1 MPAQPHDI
9 AEVLQRHPLAR
20 LAWGAGDAAARFL
33 SDERPPLLEVD
44 SKSTPTDSVTAMD
57 RGSESLIREAILRQ
71 RPDDAILGEEGG
83 ARAGSTGVRW
93 VIDPLDGTV
102 NYVHR
107 LPLWG
112 VSIAV
117 EEQGTVTVGVVVTPV
132 LAEAYLAVRGHGAW
146 RVRGARAERIHVSD
160 CQVLPR
166 ALVATGFDY
175 DAGRRSEQG
184 AVAGRLVAEVADLR
198 RSGSAVVDLCW
209 LASGRIDA
217 YYERGL
223 NAWDLA
229 AGELIAR
236 EAGAVVTGLTADA
249 PDEVVVASAPG
260 IAAELRRSLV
270 RLHEGLSPG
279 A

>member
-1 MPAQPHDI
+1 
-9 AEVLQRHPLAR
+9 
-20 LAWGAGDAAARFL
+20 
-33 SDERPPLLEVD
+33 
-44 SKSTPTDSVTAMD
+44 MD
-57 RGSESLIREAILRQ
+57 RGSESLIRAAILSE
-71 RPDDAILGEEGG
+71 RPHDAILGEEGG
-83 ARAGSTGVRW
+83 ERTGSTGVRW

-117 EEQGTVTVGVVVTPV
+117 EEQGMASVGVVVTPV
-132 LAEAYLAVRGHGAW
+132 LDEAYIAVRGQGAW

-160 CQVLPR
+160 CQVLDR

-184 AVAGRLVAEVADLR
+184 AVAGRLVGEVADLR

-209 LASGRIDA
+209 LASGQVDA
-217 YYERGL
+217 YFERGL
-223 NAWDLA
+223 NPWDLA

-236 EAGAVVTGLTADA
+236 EAGAVVTGLTSEA

-260 IAAELRRSLV
+260 IASQFRRSLA
-270 RLHEGLSPG
+270 RLHAGLSPG

>member
-1 MPAQPHDI
+1 MPPALRDL
-9 AEVLQRHPLAR
+9 AEVLQWHPLAR
-20 LAWGAGDAAARFL
+20 LAWRAGGDAARFL
-33 SDERPPLLEVD
+33 RDERPLLLEVE

-57 RGSESLIREAILRQ
+57 RGSELLIRAAILSE

-83 ARAGSTGVRW
+83 ERTGSTGVRW

-117 EEQGTVTVGVVVTPV
+117 EEQGMASVGVVVTPV
-132 LAEAYLAVRGHGAW
+132 LDEAYIAVRGQGAW

-160 CQVLPR
+160 CRVLDR

-175 DAGRRSEQG
+175 DAGRRAEQG

-209 LASGRIDA
+209 LASGQVDA
-217 YYERGL
+217 YFERGL
-223 NAWDLA
+223 NPWDLA
-229 AGELIAR
+229 AGALIAH
-236 EAGAVVTGLTADA
+236 EAGAVVTGLTAEA
-249 PDEVVVASAPG
+249 PDGVVVASAPG
-260 IAAELRRSLV
+260 IASQFRRSLR